1 MKTKIYYV
9 LMDKKSGKFFS
20 AGNKVFWT
28 DDLESARIYTS
39 AKQAKSSAG
48 QHRCIQIDPDTNR
61 LIGLKVD
68 RPTCEADYMS
78 HAEWEHMK
86 ATSTKYEYVNPA
98 KIPEYE
104 IKRLIG
110 RTTGVRPVKTI
121 ATRQEAIDH
130 YNSVFR
136 QYGYK
141 PEWQVHEVTASIAI
155 TAVNV

>member
-1 MKTKIYYV
+1 MKTKVYYV
-9 LMDKKSGKFFS
+9 LQDKKSGKFFS

-28 DDLESARIYTS
+28 DDLENARIYTS

-48 QHRCIQIDPDTNR
+48 QHRCIQVDPDTNR

-86 ATSTKYEYVNPA
+86 ATSTKYEWVNPS
-98 KIPEYE
+98 KVSEYE
-104 IKRLIG
+104 IKRMLG
-110 RTTGVRPVKTI
+110 LKNRNTGLPY
-121 ATRQEAIDH
+121 TRQEAIDNH
-130 YNSVFR
+130 NLVFR